1 MGDKSSEDEFDV
13 AVNNPK
19 DATAELELEPKPK
32 EAYRAVNSTGNDG
45 LIKPQKWATKVY
57 LLPILVPCV
66 I

>member
-45 LIKPQKWATKVY
+45 LIKPQK
-57 LLPILVPCV
+57 
-66 I
+66 